1 MNEVFV
7 EKFGGASVNSSEA
20 IKNVASIILSQNKKR
35 LIVISAMGKTT
46 NHLERVLNC
55 FVENKFID
63 KSSIEESKNYHKD
76 IINNLFPD
84 ENEDLNKFLGI
95 KYKEIENKLLDY
107 NIDKDYDK
115 LYDSIVSFG
124 EIIGTTII
132 SKYFDSIGLAHKFV
146 LANDIIK
153 TDSSFRRAKVLW
165 KDTED
170 TILNKIEPL
179 FNSTDTIITQGF
191 IGSNQNNET
200 TTLGREGSDFSA
212 AVFAYCLNANS
223 VTIWKDVPGLLNA
236 DPKYFEDT
244 MKFEQ
249 VPYSEA
255 IELSYYGASI
265 IHPKTIK
272 PLENKSIPL
281 FVKSFISPKE
291 EGTKIDCCSN
301 TKPLMPS
308 YIFKDNQTL
317 LSISPKDFS
326 FVVEENLSNIFA
338 LFAKYGIKIN
348 LMQNSALSYS
358 VCFDQIKEEL
368 LKKLIDELSSTYSVK
383 YNNAL
388 RLITIRRYTEEAINN
403 LFIGDKIII
412 EQRSRLTAQFL
423 VKL

>member
-84 ENEDLNKFLGI
+84 EDEDLNKFLGI
-95 KYKEIENKLLDY
+95 KYKEIENKLLDN

-124 EIIGTTII
+124 EVIGTTII

-165 KDTED
+165 KETED

-191 IGSNQNNET
+191 IGSNQNNEI

-223 VTIWKDVPGLLNA
+223 VTIW
-236 DPKYFEDT
+236 
-244 MKFEQ
+244 
-249 VPYSEA
+249 
-255 IELSYYGASI
+255 
-265 IHPKTIK
+265 
-272 PLENKSIPL
+272 
-281 FVKSFISPKE
+281 
-291 EGTKIDCCSN
+291 
-301 TKPLMPS
+301 
-308 YIFKDNQTL
+308 
-317 LSISPKDFS
+317 
-326 FVVEENLSNIFA
+326 
-338 LFAKYGIKIN
+338 
-348 LMQNSALSYS
+348 SAHSYS
-358 VCFDQIKEEL
+358 
-368 LKKLIDELSSTYSVK
+368 
-383 YNNAL
+383 
-388 RLITIRRYTEEAINN
+388 
-403 LFIGDKIII
+403 
-412 EQRSRLTAQFL
+412 
-423 VKL
+423 